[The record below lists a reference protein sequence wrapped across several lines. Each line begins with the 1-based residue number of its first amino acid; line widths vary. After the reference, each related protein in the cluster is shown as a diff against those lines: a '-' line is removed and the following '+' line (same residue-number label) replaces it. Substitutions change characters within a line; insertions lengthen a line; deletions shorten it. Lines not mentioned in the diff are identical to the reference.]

1 MSDAIPKHPF
11 TAGNAQ
17 TNLSCI
23 QRNISTRFRGLLA
36 DVLQCSMPPSGGMY
50 GAQTMSL
57 MCLVSV
63 NSPKRQQREALR
75 QGVTGQQLEDK
86 HNIEA

>member
-1 MSDAIPKHPF
+1 MPF
-11 TAGNAQ
+11 QNTLLQPAMHKQ
-17 TNLSCI
+17 TSVVFREYN
-23 QRNISTRFRGLLA
+23 FRGLLA

-50 GAQTMSL
+50 GAQTMSF